1 VQILIKKIVYPGRSL
16 ADTDGKVVF
25 TDEGLPGE
33 VVEVEPVRERASY
46 IEARTVGIIEPSARR
61 VEPRCGHFRACSPW
75 QNMEYAL
82 QLEVKAGQVREIFS
96 RELRVDLDRL
106 EVVPSPKIWGYRNRA
121 RFHVLWQDNEPFAA
135 YHEPGSEAAF
145 IRTERCELVPDEM
158 NGLLGA
164 VIGGIGKGDLRGL
177 TDIEI
182 RRSAADGR
190 MLISLG
196 MGSGAEPGAVR
207 EVFGRLKDDY
217 PLAGIVGLLNDRK
230 KTSQVQ
236 LLGKGFVEENVAG
249 TRFRIGAQ
257 SFFQVNIEQLAAVAG
272 EMQRIAAASGEPRI
286 ADLYCGIGTFGVL
299 LAPGA
304 KEVFGV
310 ESEEAN
316 IRFLKRNLTQ
326 NGVGNYSVCE
336 GTSEEWIGEILDRN
350 IDLIILDPPRKGVAP
365 DLARALADDPVRT
378 LIYLS
383 CNPATLA
390 RDLKILLGAYE
401 LAEVKVFDFFP
412 HTPHIETLTILN
424 RACPLVTVQE

>member
-1 VQILIKKIVYPGRSL
+1 MQILIKKIVYPGRSL
-16 ADTDGKVVF
+16 ADLDGKVVF

-33 VVEVEPVRERASY
+33 VVEVEPVKEKASY
-46 IEARTVGIIEPSARR
+46 IEARTVRIVEPSARR
-61 VEPRCGHFRACSPW
+61 VEPKCGHFRACSPW
-75 QNMEYAL
+75 QTMEYAL
-82 QLEVKAGQVREIFS
+82 QLEVKGGQVREIFS
-96 RELRVDLDRL
+96 RELKIELDRL

-121 RFHVLWQDNEPFAA
+121 RYHVLRQDNGPFAA

-164 VIGGIGKGDLRGL
+164 VIGGIGRGDLRGV
-177 TDIEI
+177 TDVEI

-190 MLISLG
+190 MLVSLG
-196 MGSGAEPGAVR
+196 VGSGPDLGAVR
-207 EVFGRLKDDY
+207 EVFSGLKDDF

-230 KTSQVQ
+230 KTSEVP
-236 LLGKGFVEENVAG
+236 LLGKGFIEENVAG
-249 TRFRIGAQ
+249 TRFRIGAR
-257 SFFQVNIEQLAAVAG
+257 SFFQVNVEQLTAVAG
-272 EMQRIAAASGEPRI
+272 ELRRIAAAAGEPRI

-326 NGVGNYSVCE
+326 NGVGNYAVCE
-336 GTSEEWIGEILDRN
+336 GTSEEWIEEILDRN
-350 IDLIILDPPRKGVAP
+350 IDLVILDPPRKGVEAG
-365 DLARALADDPVRT
+365 LARALAEDPVRT

-390 RDLKILLGAYE
+390 RDLKTLLGAYE

-424 RACPLVTVQE
+424 RACPLVTVQD

>member
-1 VQILIKKIVYPGRSL
+1 
-16 ADTDGKVVF
+16 
-25 TDEGLPGE
+25 
-33 VVEVEPVRERASY
+33 
-46 IEARTVGIIEPSARR
+46 
-61 VEPRCGHFRACSPW
+61 
-75 QNMEYAL
+75 MEYAL
-82 QLEVKAGQVREIFS
+82 QLEVKGGQVREIFS
-96 RELRVDLDRL
+96 RELKIEFDRL

-121 RFHVLWQDNEPFAA
+121 RFHVLRQDNGLFAA

-164 VIGGIGKGDLRGL
+164 VIGGIGKGDLRGV
-177 TDIEI
+177 TDVEI

-190 MLISLG
+190 MLVSLG
-196 MGSGAEPGAVR
+196 VGSGADLGAVR
-207 EVFGRLKDDY
+207 KVFGGLKDDY

-230 KTSQVQ
+230 KTSEVP

-249 TRFRIGAQ
+249 TRFRIGAR
-257 SFFQVNIEQLAAVAG
+257 SFFQVNTEQLAAVAG
-272 EMQRIAAASGEPRI
+272 EMRRIAAAAGEPRI

-310 ESEEAN
+310 ESEETN

-326 NGVGNYSVCE
+326 NGVGNYAVCE

-365 DLARALADDPVRT
+365 GLARALAEDPVRT

>member
-1 VQILIKKIVYPGRSL
+1 MQILIKKIVYPGRSL

-33 VVEVEPVRERASY
+33 VVEVEPVREKASY
-46 IEARTVGIIEPSARR
+46 IEARTVGIVEPSPRR

-82 QLEVKAGQVREIFS
+82 QLEVKGGQVREIFS
-96 RELRVDLDRL
+96 RELRIELDRL
-106 EVVPSPKIWGYRNRA
+106 DVVPSPKIWGYRNRA
-121 RFHVLWQDNEPFAA
+121 RFHVLRQDNGPFAA
-135 YHEPGSEAAF
+135 YHEPGSKAAF

-164 VIGGIGKGDLRGL
+164 VIGGIGKGDLRGV
-177 TDIEI
+177 TEIEI

-190 MLISLG
+190 MLVSLG
-196 MGSGAEPGAVR
+196 VGSGADLGAVR
-207 EVFGRLKDDY
+207 EVFGGLKDDFS
-217 PLAGIVGLLNDRK
+217 LAGIVGLLNDRK
-230 KTSQVQ
+230 KTSEVP
-236 LLGKGFVEENVAG
+236 LLGKGFIEENVAG
-249 TRFRIGAQ
+249 TRFRIGAR
-257 SFFQVNIEQLAAVAG
+257 SFFQVNSEQLAAVAG
-272 EMQRIAAASGEPRI
+272 EMRRIAAAAGEPRI

-326 NGVGNYSVCE
+326 NGVGNYAVCE

-350 IDLIILDPPRKGVAP
+350 IDLVILDPPRKGVAP
-365 DLARALADDPVRT
+365 GLARALAEDPVRT

-390 RDLKILLGAYE
+390 RDLKILLGAYQ

-424 RACPLVTVQE
+424 HACPLVTVQE

>member
-1 VQILIKKIVYPGRSL
+1 MQILIKKIVYPGRSL

-33 VVEVEPVRERASY
+33 VVEVEPVREKTSY
-46 IEARTVGIIEPSARR
+46 IEARTVGIVEPSARR

-82 QLEVKAGQVREIFS
+82 QLEVKGGQVREIFS
-96 RELRVDLDRL
+96 RELKIELDRL

-121 RFHVLWQDNEPFAA
+121 RFHVLRQDNGPFAA

-164 VIGGIGKGDLRGL
+164 VIGGIGKGDLRGV
-177 TDIEI
+177 TDVEI

-190 MLISLG
+190 MLVSLG
-196 MGSGAEPGAVR
+196 VESGADLGAVR
-207 EVFGRLKDDY
+207 EVFGGLKDDF
-217 PLAGIVGLLNDRK
+217 PLAGIVGLLNDRR
-230 KTSQVQ
+230 KTSEVP

-249 TRFRIGAQ
+249 TRFRIGAR

-272 EMQRIAAASGEPRI
+272 EIRRIAAAAGELRI

-326 NGVGNYSVCE
+326 NGVGNYAVCE

-350 IDLIILDPPRKGVAP
+350 IDLVILDPPRKGVAP
-365 DLARALADDPVRT
+365 ILAQALAEDPVRT

>member
-1 VQILIKKIVYPGRSL
+1 MQILIKKIVYPGRSL

-25 TDEGLPGE
+25 TNEGLPGE
-33 VVEVEPVRERASY
+33 VVEVEPLREKTSY

-82 QLEVKAGQVREIFS
+82 QLEIKGGQVREIFS
-96 RELRVDLDRL
+96 RELQIELGRL

-121 RFHVLWQDNEPFAA
+121 RFRVLRQDNGPFAA

-145 IRTERCELVPDEM
+145 IRTERCELLPDEM

-164 VIGGIGKGDLRGL
+164 VLGRIGKGNLDGV

-190 MLISLG
+190 MLIVLG
-196 MGSGAEPGAVR
+196 LGPGAELGAVR
-207 EVFGRLKDDY
+207 EAVGGLKDNY

-230 KTSQVQ
+230 KTSEVP
-236 LLGKGFVEENVAG
+236 LLGKGFIEENVGG
-249 TRFRIGAQ
+249 TRLQIGAR
-257 SFFQVNIEQLAAVAG
+257 SFFQVNIDQLAAVAG
-272 EMQRIAAASGEPRI
+272 ELRRIAAASDEPRI
-286 ADLYCGIGTFGVL
+286 ADLYCGVGTFGVL

-316 IRFLKRNLTQ
+316 IRFLKRNLAQ
-326 NGVGNYSVCE
+326 NGIGNYAVCE
-336 GTSEEWIGEILDRN
+336 GTSEEWIGQILDRN
-350 IDLIILDPPRKGVAP
+350 VDLLILDPPRKGLAP
-365 DLARALADDPVRT
+365 GLARALADDPVRT
-378 LIYLS
+378 LTYLS

-390 RDLKILLGAYE
+390 RDLKILLQAYE

-412 HTPHIETLTILN
+412 HTPHIETLTVLN
-424 RACPLVTVQE
+424 RVYPAVTVQE

>member
-96 RELRVDLDRL
+96 RELRIDLDRL

-272 EMQRIAAASGEPRI
+272 EMRRIAAASGEPRI

>member
-16 ADTDGKVVF
+16 ADTDGKVIF
-25 TDEGLPGE
+25 TDKGLPGE
-33 VVEVEPVRERASY
+33 IVEVEPVREKANY
-46 IEARTVGIIEPSARR
+46 IEARTVGIVEPSARR
-61 VEPRCGHFRACSPW
+61 VEPKCVHFKACSTW
-75 QNMEYAL
+75 QNMEYTL
-82 QLEVKAGQVREIFS
+82 QLEVKGGQVREIFS
-96 RELRVDLDRL
+96 RELKIELDRL

-121 RFHVLWQDNEPFAA
+121 RFHVLRQDDGLFAA
-135 YHEPGSEAAF
+135 YHEPGSDAAF

-164 VIGGIGKGDLRGL
+164 VIGGIGKGDLRGV
-177 TDIEI
+177 TDVEI

-190 MLISLG
+190 MLVSLSLG
-196 MGSGAEPGAVR
+196 SDADFGAVR
-207 EVFGRLKDDY
+207 DVFGRLNDDF
-217 PLAGIVGLLNDRK
+217 PLAGIIGRLNDRK
-230 KTSQVQ
+230 KTSEVT

-257 SFFQVNIEQLAAVAG
+257 SFFQVNIEQLAAVAS
-272 EMQRIAAASGEPRI
+272 EMRRIAAAAGEPRI

-326 NGVGNYSVCE
+326 NGVGNYAVCE
-336 GTSEEWIGEILDRN
+336 GRSEEWIGEILDRN
-350 IDLIILDPPRKGVAP
+350 IDLVILDPPRKGVEP
-365 DLARALADDPVRT
+365 GLARALAEDPVQT

-390 RDLKILLGAYE
+390 RDLKTLLGAYE

-412 HTPHIETLTILN
+412 HTPHIEVLTILN

>member
-1 VQILIKKIVYPGRSL
+1 MQILIKKIVYPGRSL

-33 VVEVEPVRERASY
+33 VVEVEPLRERASY

-272 EMQRIAAASGEPRI
+272 EMRRIAAASEEPRI

-383 CNPATLA
+383 CNPATLV

>member
-33 VVEVEPVRERASY
+33 VVEVEPVREKASY
-46 IEARTVGIIEPSARR
+46 IEARTVGIVEPSARR

-82 QLEVKAGQVREIFS
+82 QLEVKGGQVREIFS
-96 RELRVDLDRL
+96 RELKIELDRL

-121 RFHVLWQDNEPFAA
+121 RFHVLRQDNGLFAA

-164 VIGGIGKGDLRGL
+164 VIGGIGKGDLRGV
-177 TDIEI
+177 TDVEI
-182 RRSAADGR
+182 RRSASDGR
-190 MLISLG
+190 MLVSLG
-196 MGSGAEPGAVR
+196 VGTGADPGAVR
-207 EVFGRLKDDY
+207 EVFGGLKEDF
-217 PLAGIVGLLNDRK
+217 PLAGIVGLLNVRK
-230 KTSQVQ
+230 KTSEVP
-236 LLGKGFVEENVAG
+236 LLGKGFVEENIAG
-249 TRFRIGAQ
+249 ARFRIGAQ
-257 SFFQVNIEQLAAVAG
+257 SFFQVNTEQLAAVAG
-272 EMQRIAAASGEPRI
+272 EMRRIAAAAGEPRI

-326 NGVGNYSVCE
+326 NGVGNYAVCE

-350 IDLIILDPPRKGVAP
+350 VDLVILDPPRKGVGP
-365 DLARALADDPVRT
+365 GLARALAEDPVRT

-390 RDLKILLGAYE
+390 RDLKTLLGAYE
-401 LAEVKVFDFFP
+401 LAEVRVFDFFP

-424 RACPLVTVQE
+424 RARPLVTVQE

>member
-272 EMQRIAAASGEPRI
+272 EMRRIAAASGEPRI

>member
-33 VVEVEPVRERASY
+33 VVEVEPVREKASY
-46 IEARTVGIIEPSARR
+46 IEARTVGIVEPSARR

-82 QLEVKAGQVREIFS
+82 QLEVKGGQVREIFS
-96 RELRVDLDRL
+96 RELKIELDRL

-121 RFHVLWQDNEPFAA
+121 RFHVLRQDNGPFAA

-164 VIGGIGKGDLRGL
+164 VIGGIGKGDLRGV
-177 TDIEI
+177 TDVEI

-190 MLISLG
+190 MLVSLCA
-196 MGSGAEPGAVR
+196 GSGADLGAVR
-207 EVFGRLKDDY
+207 GVFGGLKDDF

-230 KTSQVQ
+230 NTSEVP

-249 TRFRIGAQ
+249 TRFRIGAR
-257 SFFQVNIEQLAAVAG
+257 SFFQVNIEQLAVVAG
-272 EMQRIAAASGEPRI
+272 EMRRIAAAAGEPRI
-286 ADLYCGIGTFGVL
+286 ADLYCGVGTFGIL

-326 NGVGNYSVCE
+326 NGVGNYAVCE

-350 IDLIILDPPRKGVAP
+350 IDLVILDPPRKGVAP
-365 DLARALADDPVRT
+365 DLARALAEDPVRT

-424 RACPLVTVQE
+424 RTYPLVTVQE

>member
-33 VVEVEPVRERASY
+33 VVEVEPVREKASY
-46 IEARTVGIIEPSARR
+46 IEARTVGIVEPSARR

-82 QLEVKAGQVREIFS
+82 QLEVKGGQVREIFS
-96 RELRVDLDRL
+96 RELKIELDRL

-121 RFHVLWQDNEPFAA
+121 RFHVLRQDNGPFAA

-164 VIGGIGKGDLRGL
+164 VIGGIGKGDLRGV
-177 TDIEI
+177 TDVEI

-190 MLISLG
+190 MLVSLG
-196 MGSGAEPGAVR
+196 LGSGADLGAVR
-207 EVFGRLKDDY
+207 GVFGGLKDDF
-217 PLAGIVGLLNDRK
+217 PLAGIVGLLNNRK
-230 KTSQVQ
+230 KTSEVP

-249 TRFRIGAQ
+249 THFQIGAR
-257 SFFQVNIEQLAAVAG
+257 SFFQVNIEQLAVVAG
-272 EMQRIAAASGEPRI
+272 EMRRIAAAAGEPRI
-286 ADLYCGIGTFGVL
+286 ADLYCGIGTFGIL

-326 NGVGNYSVCE
+326 NGVGNYAVCE

-350 IDLIILDPPRKGVAP
+350 IDLVILDPPRKGVAP
-365 DLARALADDPVRT
+365 DLARALAEDPVRT

-412 HTPHIETLTILN
+412 HTPHIEILTILN
-424 RACPLVTVQE
+424 RTYPLVTVQE

>member
-1 VQILIKKIVYPGRSL
+1 MQILIKKIVYPGRSL